1 MKTYE
6 LTDTEKRVK
15 TEKRLAKLEAGLR
28 QIAEECGERWDL
40 GNAAAK
46 LRYIRGILVSLEL
59 KEVLK

>member
-15 TEKRLAKLEAGLR
+15 TEKRLAELEAGLR
-28 QIAEECGERWDL
+28 RIAEECGGRRDL